1 MPVICPLQELATC
14 LVNVG
19 TVDHPPIGLGLESTS
34 LNVAGTAGFEGSPK
48 FSELGN
54 EYFVE
59 YLLLL
64 QGWYA
69 GLRPPTVCAKSS
81 KAYNVYTLRQD

>member
-1 MPVICPLQELATC
+1 
-14 LVNVG
+14 
-19 TVDHPPIGLGLESTS
+19 
-34 LNVAGTAGFEGSPK
+34 VAGTAGFEGSPK